1 MHNTKSVI
9 FDFGGVLLDLDMEK
23 TRQGFIGLGIAHFD
37 QLFTL
42 YKASSLFEDLE
53 TGRVEP
59 TAFMEGIRKEAG
71 RDVTNEAVVSAWNDM
86 LGGFRTE
93 SLDFVR
99 KLKQQMPVF
108 LYSNTNIIHYECFI
122 ERLKQTTPYQGMDE
136 LFLKA
141 YYSHEM
147 GMRKPHADG
156 YLKILT
162 ENRLEPATT
171 LFVDDNKDNIRGA
184 ADVGL
189 QTHLLLPDERIE
201 NVLASLIG

>member
-1 MHNTKSVI
+1 
-9 FDFGGVLLDLDMEK
+9 
-23 TRQGFIGLGIAHFD
+23 
-37 QLFTL
+37 
-42 YKASSLFEDLE
+42 
-53 TGRVEP
+53 
-59 TAFMEGIRKEAG
+59 
-71 RDVTNEAVVSAWNDM
+71 
-86 LGGFRTE
+86 
-93 SLDFVR
+93 
-99 KLKQQMPVF
+99 
-108 LYSNTNIIHYECFI
+108 
-122 ERLKQTTPYQGMDE
+122 
-136 LFLKA
+136 
-141 YYSHEM
+141 M